1 MSQSNNLNSFTTTK
15 EIFEPL
21 YGRELNNQEIFSIR
35 QNFVGFFQTLH
46 EIDLEEQQEESN
58 ELNNRSTNTA
68 N

>member
-1 MSQSNNLNSFTTTK
+1 MKSVDSFTTTK

-35 QNFVGFFQTLH
+35 QNLVGFFQTLI
-46 EIDLEEQQEESN
+46 EIDQEEKQEGSN
-58 ELNNRSTNTA
+58 ELNNRSTNTT